1 MNILNERAGRDTE
14 RYVQNQ
20 VINNKK
26 LQKYMIDYLGIE
38 YENSIKFSKGL
49 SYANRILPD
58 VKISKGNEILALVE
72 CKGARINVTDY
83 VRGIGQLL
91 QYEYFF
97 ENNITENNSDKY
109 SKNFQTLYLYPDEVI
124 KNNDFNISNFKYP
137 KSTKVL
143 HINLK
148 NFAIAEFSED
158 QRNRYAS
165 LGENLIAISKYYF
178 RDNRIFELYILIK
191 YLKKNFENS
200 KIRLDRVSLE
210 INHLR
215 KFKTPNNNN
224 WRNAFITLNVMGLI
238 SEKNNLSQKGKECSS
253 MNFQEFCSMVFY
265 DYCKPYVDEIFK
277 VLVVNNDIKLRD
289 LLNKIKQ
296 NNKGRD
302 ILFLTQSETRY
313 ISSWLNIL
321 RDDFGFINFAP
332 RQASRT
338 INYSPLN
345 ISKQNLMKNIKKFSK
360 AKSYIENV

>member
-1 MNILNERAGRDTE
+1 MNILNERVKKDSE
-14 RYVQNQ
+14 EYVQIQ
-20 VINNKK
+20 VLNNKS
-26 LQKYMIDYLGIE
+26 LQKHMIDNLGIK
-38 YENSIKFSKGL
+38 YNSSIKFTKGL

-72 CKGARINVTDY
+72 CKGEKINVTDY

-97 ENNITENNSDKY
+97 ENNITENLTDKY

-124 KNNDFNISNFKYP
+124 KNNDFNITNFKYP
-137 KSTKVL
+137 KSTRVL
-143 HINLK
+143 HVNLK
-148 NFAIAEFSED
+148 NFAVAEFSED
-158 QRNRYAS
+158 QRNRYAG

-215 KFKTPNNNN
+215 KLKTPNNNN

-277 VLVVNNDIKLRD
+277 GL
-289 LLNKIKQ
+289 
-296 NNKGRD
+296 
-302 ILFLTQSETRY
+302 
-313 ISSWLNIL
+313 
-321 RDDFGFINFAP
+321 
-332 RQASRT
+332 
-338 INYSPLN
+338 
-345 ISKQNLMKNIKKFSK
+345 
-360 AKSYIENV
+360 

>member
-1 MNILNERAGRDTE
+1 MSILDERTRKDSE
-14 RYVQNQ
+14 KYVQHQ
-20 VINNKK
+20 VINNSS
-26 LQKYMIDYLGIE
+26 LQKYMLDNLGIE
-38 YENSIKFSKGL
+38 YNSSIKFTKGL

-72 CKGARINVTDY
+72 CKGAKINVTDY

-97 ENNITENNSDKY
+97 ESNITENNSDKY

-137 KSTKVL
+137 KSTRVL
-143 HINLK
+143 HVNLK
-148 NFAIAEFSED
+148 NFAVAEFSED
-158 QRNRYAS
+158 QRNRYAG
-165 LGENLIAISKYYF
+165 LGEKLVAISKYYF

-191 YLKKNFENS
+191 YLRKNFE
-200 KIRLDRVSLE
+200 KTKKRLDRVQLE
-210 INHLR
+210 VEHLR

-224 WRNAFITLNVMGLI
+224 WRNAFITLTVMGLI
-238 SEKNNLSQKGKECSS
+238 SEKNNLSQKGREFSD
-253 MNFQEFCSMVFY
+253 MNFPEFCSMVFF

-277 VLVVNNDIKLRD
+277 VLIKNKDVKLKE
-289 LLNKIKQ
+289 LLDKIKK

-321 RDDFGFINFAP
+321 RDDFGFISFAP
-332 RQASRT
+332 RQTNRI
-338 INYSPLN
+338 INYSPVN
-345 ISKQNLMKNIKKFSK
+345 ISKQKLIDNIKKFNK
-360 AKSYIENV
+360 AETFFRHL